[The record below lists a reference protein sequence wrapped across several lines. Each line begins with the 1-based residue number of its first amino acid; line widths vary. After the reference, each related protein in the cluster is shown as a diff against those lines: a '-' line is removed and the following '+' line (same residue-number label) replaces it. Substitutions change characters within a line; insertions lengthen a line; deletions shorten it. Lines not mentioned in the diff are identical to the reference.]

1 MDQDSDIPLPQT
13 LAELEELL
21 KEMEAVERNSGYVF
35 CSICGKYDEDAGG
48 IDYWVWKG
56 KKWCYG
62 GCWVKK
68 VNEVKEKI
76 ELLKK
81 SA

>member
-1 MDQDSDIPLPQT
+1 MDQDLELPQS
-13 LAELEELL
+13 LAALEELL
-21 KEMEAVERNSGYVF
+21 KELEAVPRNSGYEF

-48 IDYWVWKG
+48 IDFWEWKG

-62 GCWVKK
+62 GCWENK

-76 ELLKK
+76 ESLKG